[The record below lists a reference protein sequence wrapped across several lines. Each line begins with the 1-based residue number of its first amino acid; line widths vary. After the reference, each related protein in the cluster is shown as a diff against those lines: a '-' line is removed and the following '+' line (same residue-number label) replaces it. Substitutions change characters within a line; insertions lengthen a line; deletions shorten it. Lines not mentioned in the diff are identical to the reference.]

1 MFHSDEDGRG
11 GAEVLVSRNLNK
23 KTVIYAEM
31 IRKLQVSRKLI
42 WVQIHSK
49 NAACIFQIVI
59 ETTHFHIVT
68 FLMEIVFK
76 ICNKNMSLLVTW

>member
-42 WVQIHSK
+42 
-49 NAACIFQIVI
+49 
-59 ETTHFHIVT
+59 
-68 FLMEIVFK
+68 
-76 ICNKNMSLLVTW
+76 